1 MLVAGTS
8 LNLNDIYNST
18 FKVHVSDGQSDE
30 NSSHDPLVHNQTE
43 IFMKENRCRMAAKAC
58 TTFFQASKK
67 NQQSE

>member
-1 MLVAGTS
+1 MFCHSHVELKYKRCS
-8 LNLNDIYNST
+8 

-43 IFMKENRCRMAAKAC
+43 IFMKENRRKMAAKAC
-58 TTFFQASKK
+58 MTFFQGGKK